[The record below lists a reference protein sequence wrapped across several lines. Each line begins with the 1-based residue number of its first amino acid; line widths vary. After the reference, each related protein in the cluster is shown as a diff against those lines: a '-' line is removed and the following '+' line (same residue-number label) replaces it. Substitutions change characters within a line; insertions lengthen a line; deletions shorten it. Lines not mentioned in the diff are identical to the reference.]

1 MIDVTRQQFPRTSN
15 ATLLSFPIAA
25 AMRLANTDRQPA
37 SGSDAPLHVAML
49 VLFGGFLTL
58 PALWNGY
65 LPSRDVLIHL
75 LWSSNFSDQLWAGDL
90 YPRWLDGMNAGL
102 GSPAFFFYGP
112 LPYYVAALLRPLV
125 GPDAEG
131 WRQITMAAALAVIV
145 SGVITYAWLR
155 TWTSETAAVA
165 AALVYMSSP
174 YHLAF
179 DLYQRFAF
187 GELWAFA
194 WMPLIMLM
202 AQRLREARPG
212 AVIGLALA
220 YAALLLSHLPTA
232 VIFTPVVLVYL
243 ALGSKRGQRLRRAH
257 NSIAALALGFGL
269 AAIYLVPA
277 LATQSHVSF
286 DAMKA
291 GYFFYGYNFLYQ
303 GPRFNADFDALV
315 RAQGWFASAMLGLSV
330 IAIALAWRPMGGRLR
345 QSALFWLFVAVG
357 AWLMMIPPAKRLWD
371 LLPPL
376 QAIQFPWRFNVVLTI
391 AMTAL
396 VALWSHS
403 LSVRPSKLQVVLV
416 VAASVT
422 IIGQSVPT
430 VVNYLAMAAAGGTP
444 TIDKMLMHLGPLNP
458 DARDKFEAAK
468 LSIDVPEYRPR
479 WVPAELLTSAGTL
492 QAFLAA
498 PAVRG
503 TIDARPGA
511 CEGRRCRRFT
521 TDPERPGWITIRQF
535 FYPGW
540 EARVAG
546 HQAVL
551 PVRPSAEGLLQV
563 LAPAGSNAITI
574 LLAPRHAELA
584 GRTISL
590 ISVIGAAGV
599 MVGLRRKRVAR
610 QAV

>member
-1 MIDVTRQQFPRTSN
+1 M
-15 ATLLSFPIAA
+15 LLF
-25 AMRLANTDRQPA
+25 
-37 SGSDAPLHVAML
+37 
-49 VLFGGFLTL
+49 FGGFLTL

-112 LPYYVAALLRPLV
+112 LPYYVAALLRPFV

-131 WRQITMAAALAVIV
+131 WRQISMAAALAVIL
-145 SGVITYAWLR
+145 SGVMSYVWLK

-232 VIFTPVVLVYL
+232 MIFTPVVLTYL
-243 ALGSKRGQRLRRAH
+243 TLGSQRGQLLQRTS
-257 NSIAALALGFGL
+257 NTIAALALGSGL
-269 AAIYLVPA
+269 AAIYLAPA
-277 LATQSHVSF
+277 LATQSDVSF
-286 DAMKA
+286 GAMKE
-291 GYFFYGYNFLYQ
+291 GYFFYGYNFLYH
-303 GPRFNADFDALV
+303 GPRFNADFEALI
-315 RAQGWFASAMLGLSV
+315 RAQGWFASVMLGLSV
-330 IAIALAWRPMGGRLR
+330 IAIMLAWRRLEGHLR
-345 QSALFWLFVAVG
+345 QSALFWLLVAIG
-357 AWLMMIPPAKRLWD
+357 AWLMMTPPAKGLWD

-396 VALWSHS
+396 VALWIRS

-416 VAASVT
+416 VAASLT
-422 IIGQSVPT
+422 IIGPSIPT
-430 VVNYLAMAAAGGTP
+430 VVNYLAMAVAGGTP

-479 WVPAELLTSAGTL
+479 WVRAEILASAGAL
-492 QAFLAA
+492 QAFVASSA
-498 PAVRG
+498 ERG
-503 TIDARPGA
+503 TIDVRPA
-511 CEGRRCRRFT
+511 SCPGRRCRGLTIDPGT
-521 TDPERPGWITIRQF
+521 TGWITIGQF

-540 EARVAG
+540 EARNADRPV
-546 HQAVL
+546 VL
-551 PVRPSAEGLLQV
+551 PVRPSADGLLQV
-563 LAPAGSNAITI
+563 HVPAGSNDITI
-574 LLAPRHAELA
+574 VLEPGRAELA

-590 ISVIGAAGV
+590 LSAMAIATASVLFT
-599 MVGLRRKRVAR
+599 LRRRRLAR
-610 QAV
+610 SSQLEKSAPNERR